1 MPYFN
6 NNLFKTN
13 ADIIYVNDLEL
24 LNNNLASIDPGTLV
38 LYSYDYNTVKGFKE
52 VHGSSYELFF
62 VSEDGTLKQLSYN
75 IFPGNGLTIDRHGLM
90 SIGIDNNTIIRN
102 QKNELMYDYKKF
114 KTSYGGYIKGLLKG
128 DNLPYHDSLIN
139 NFNEHGYIASDN
151 GIIYMNNGLSMA
163 LYDIED
169 YIEKINKMFSDIEAI
184 LITLQSFKEVF
195 YVGDILYITD
205 DGKITSFKGKNTPYM
220 ICVIASGVEPD
231 GYARFMPLKY
241 ILNDSLY
248 ALQEDYFTIKNA
260 YSQIPIYN
268 ISEYNRAIIANGEPS
283 TISSTYGYIATDQS
297 KWLSRFDNPLV
308 NKHYYFGQSTG
319 QTISSEHKW
328 YIDPQLMHQSALYS
342 IGSGAMTSEK
352 ITDINIVGDMTVN
365 LAVTINFSDGFVGK
379 YNNVQ
384 FKYDSPNRKFI
395 NTSTIEADIN
405 SVMASNIVNNS
416 NNTNYSQY
424 TPNIYLQENEMQN
437 LVDQNYINNIDIN
450 QYLKDNENLFS
461 ARDTVDVE
469 VTVAENRD
477 LINSLRFSNERI
489 YGCGG
494 GGGGGGGCVRN
505 TNSNSCGSLYTCVAQ
520 SSSSSSSSSSSTN
533 TCPSNCTNYE
543 YDCSSG
549 VNCSFFG
556 VPNININVCDSLT
569 APVACTSDCSSHC
582 AQYTAPVALKSYIF
596 KLIMPAGLI
605 DMDYGYLEFM
615 HAYEN
620 NQIDLS
626 NIITT
631 GDQNFP
637 HYNNSTGNTYIF
649 TTWVN
654 NIINDGIKIKW
665 HASKNWKTWTYDK
678 GIDQFKFMF
687 DAATMKTELISDNKY
702 YKVIDL
708 NSNFNFNKIQF
719 NPITNMRPNRA
730 VITSQ
735 QSQTVKFNSEGIISI
750 SSTIIKYTYGMNC
763 AGFQNNGIR
772 PGNIYINTNDNS
784 AFMSGVQYFPNIII
798 YFNDGAYANITNVPF
813 TLTANK
819 QIVNSVEITL
829 NNIVNTSTGYSYNAN
844 TVSRIVITGIRRQ
857 NENQYFISSTFMD
870 TIGKL
875 DNI

>member
-52 VHGSSYELFF
+52 VRGSSYELFF

-75 IFPGNGLTIDRHGLM
+75 IFPGNGLSIDNHGLM
-90 SIGIDNNTIIRN
+90 SIGIDNNTIIKN
-102 QKNELMYDYKKF
+102 SKNELMYDYKKF

-184 LITLQSFKEVF
+184 LITLQTFNEVF
-195 YVGDILYITD
+195 YVGDILYKTR
-205 DGKITSFKGKNTPYM
+205 DGIITSFKGRDNEPYM

-241 ILNDSLY
+241 KLNDSLY
-248 ALQEDYFTIKNA
+248 ALQEDYFTVKNT

-268 ISEYNRAIIANGEPS
+268 ISEYNRSIIANGEPS
-283 TISSTYGYIATDQS
+283 TISVTYGYIATDQS

-308 NKHYYFGQSTG
+308 NKHYYFGQSEG
-319 QTISSEHKW
+319 QTISSAHKW
-328 YIDPQLMHQSALYS
+328 YIDPQLMHQGALYS
-342 IGSGAMTSEK
+342 LGGGAMTSEK

-365 LAVTINFSDGFVGK
+365 VSVSINFSDGFVGK
-379 YNNVQ
+379 YSSVQ
-384 FKYDSPNRKFI
+384 FKYDSTNRKFV
-395 NTSTIEADIN
+395 NTSTVEADLNSVISSNIIN
-405 SVMASNIVNNS
+405 S
-416 NNTNYSQY
+416 NTQSNYSQY

-437 LVDQNYINNIDIN
+437 LVDQNYINSIDVN
-450 QYLKDNENLFS
+450 QYMRDNETLFG
-461 ARDTVDVE
+461 ARNIEIVS
-469 VTVAENRD
+469 AENM
-477 LINSLRFSNERI
+477 LSSNNEI
-489 YGCGG
+489 LYGCGG
-494 GGGGGGGCVRN
+494 GGSSSGSTSG
-505 TNSNSCGSLYTCVAQ
+505 NSASSSTGNVNYCSNLYTCVAQ
-520 SSSSSSSSSSSTN
+520 SSSSSTSNNTSSN
-533 TCPSNCTNYE
+533 TCTNYE
-543 YDCSSG
+543 YDCPSG

-556 VPNININVCDSLT
+556 VPHIDLCDSIT
-569 APVACTSDCSSHC
+569 ANLVICDADCSSHC
-582 AQYTAPVALKSYIF
+582 AQYTAPVALKNYIF

-615 HAYEN
+615 HVYSN

-626 NIITT
+626 SIIYTD
-631 GDQNFP
+631 GQNFQ

-649 TTWVN
+649 TAWVN

-678 GIDQFKFMF
+678 GIDQFSFMF
-687 DAATMKTELISDNKY
+687 NATTMKTELISDNKY
-702 YKVIDL
+702 YKIIDL
-708 NSNFNFNKIQF
+708 NNNFEFNKIQF
-719 NPITNMRPNRA
+719 NPITNMRPTKA
-730 VITSQ
+730 VITNQ
-735 QSQTVKFNSEGIISI
+735 TSQTVKFNSDGIISI
-750 SSTIIKYTYGMNC
+750 SATIVKYTYGMNC

-772 PGNIYINTNDNS
+772 PGSIYINTNDNS
-784 AFMSGVQYFPNIII
+784 AFMTGVQYFPNVII
-798 YFNDGAYANITNVPF
+798 YFNDGAYVNINNVAF
-813 TLTANK
+813 TLTSRK

-829 NNIVNTSTGYSYNAN
+829 NNIINTNTGYSYNSN

-870 TIGKL
+870 NVGKL